1 MLFRSRPQR
10 TAPASAAISSD
21 PSLKL
26 DVGDD
31 LFLSPSAGSSRSTTP
46 DSHTPQAHDTPLS
59 PKEDP
64 YTYAVLQKKRSAR
77 RTRWTVVLVPL
88 VLVLVAL
95 STRYLAHPAAFD
107 ILASRAPNW
116 SAAKDWTPHKRHAEP
131 DPAPQTQEATT
142 VDSGKPTDTSLS
154 LNPTA
159 TSLPTSVSGG
169 DTTVPWVAPVLP
181 TPFPQPFDSTFSPNF
196 STVSCQDFMTNMTL
210 SPNFRRC
217 RPFSLLVG
225 DSNAFITVSLFAL
238 PLVCS

>member
-1 MLFRSRPQR
+1 M
-10 TAPASAAISSD
+10 
-21 PSLKL
+21 
-26 DVGDD
+26 
-31 LFLSPSAGSSRSTTP
+31 
-46 DSHTPQAHDTPLS
+46 
-59 PKEDP
+59 
-64 YTYAVLQKKRSAR
+64 
-77 RTRWTVVLVPL
+77 
-88 VLVLVAL
+88 
-95 STRYLAHPAAFD
+95 
-107 ILASRAPNW
+107 
-116 SAAKDWTPHKRHAEP
+116 
-131 DPAPQTQEATT
+131 
-142 VDSGKPTDTSLS
+142 DSGKPTDTSLS